1 MLDVGSFSDI
11 TAPNAYPFEER
22 RGRGRGWEETVVG
35 ERPVPAFQ
43 PTEFVSYWSSVPSM
57 NRGGLST
64 ATVAELRE
72 AFPPKSLE
80 QLGPEAD
87 DPVIRAR
94 DERVALLVR
103 KYEGM
108 STTEDEA
115 RLQILT
121 QRLRRLSP
129 RVTPEDLNSLS
140 TMVGHLEETSA
151 DLDEIR
157 AKFGLR

>member
-1 MLDVGSFSDI
+1 MLAVESLPNI
-11 TAPNAYPFEER
+11 TAANVYTFEER
-22 RGRGRGWEETVVG
+22 RGRRRGEETVVG
-35 ERPVPAFQ
+35 ERPVLAFQ

-64 ATVAELRE
+64 ATAAELRE
-72 AFPPKSLE
+72 AFPSKSLE
-80 QLGPEAD
+80 QLAPEAD

-94 DERVALLVR
+94 DERLALLAR
-103 KYEGM
+103 KYESM
-108 STTEDEA
+108 STREDDA

-140 TMVGHLEETSA
+140 TMVGQLEETSA

>member
-1 MLDVGSFSDI
+1 MLDVRSFSDI

-35 ERPVPAFQ
+35 GPVPAFR
-43 PTEFVSYWSSVPSM
+43 PTVFVSYWSSFLL

-72 AFPPKSLE
+72 AFPSKSLE

-87 DPVIRAR
+87 DPVIRVR

-115 RLQILT
+115 RFQILT

-151 DLDEIR
+151 DLDAIR
-157 AKFGLR
+157 GKFGLR

>member
-1 MLDVGSFSDI
+1 MLDVGTFSDI

-22 RGRGRGWEETVVG
+22 RGRRRLWEETVVG
-35 ERPVPAFQ
+35 ERPVSAFQ
-43 PTEFVSYWSSVPSM
+43 PTVFVSYWSSVPFM
-57 NRGGLST
+57 HRGGEST
-64 ATVAELRE
+64 ATAAELRE
-72 AFPPKSLE
+72 AFPSKSLE
-80 QLGPEAD
+80 QLAPEAD

-94 DERVALLVR
+94 DARVALLAR
-103 KYEGM
+103 KYESI
-108 STTEDEA
+108 STREDDA

-140 TMVGHLEETSA
+140 TMVDQLEETSA